1 MSLPDRD
8 KQKASIGREFIKF
21 SELMPSVNPAQPPIK
36 KTLVLIDGSL
46 KSRAAVLLAGEIN
59 RFFGTKID
67 VICFYADHK
76 EAPLLPKESYE
87 VSLAFA
93 YEHLKSEDFEIKG
106 QVLEDIST
114 LKQIL
119 DAILKTEEHDL
130 IIVPSS
136 FIGIKKTI
144 LQQAEDDSEAQ
155 VSILGDIFDYLNEG
169 NIVPLLLVQSE
180 KVNIELL
187 LKSTGILVNSYTN
200 LRVCVEKAIQYSD
213 KKAYIHAII
222 NINPSHHEDLS
233 SEEFEALIKKHSNE
247 GDVVLDPFLGGGTTL
262 FACKE
267 SNRLF
272 RGCELAKEYYDKV
285 VTLCN
290 AQ

>member
-106 QVLEDIST
+106 TNVQGVHGLY
-114 LKQIL
+114 
-119 DAILKTEEHDL
+119 EEE
-130 IIVPSS
+130 
-136 FIGIKKTI
+136 
-144 LQQAEDDSEAQ
+144 Q
-155 VSILGDIFDYLNEG
+155 
-169 NIVPLLLVQSE
+169 
-180 KVNIELL
+180 
-187 LKSTGILVNSYTN
+187 
-200 LRVCVEKAIQYSD
+200 
-213 KKAYIHAII
+213 
-222 NINPSHHEDLS
+222 
-233 SEEFEALIKKHSNE
+233 
-247 GDVVLDPFLGGGTTL
+247 
-262 FACKE
+262 
-267 SNRLF
+267 
-272 RGCELAKEYYDKV
+272 
-285 VTLCN
+285 
-290 AQ
+290 